1 MKTKIVYVLV
11 STERDIYLEQAYISM
26 LSLRHH
32 VPNAHIVLLVDDQT
46 NSSFVGTRKDKIQ
59 LVDELVKVDLPG
71 NLTAQ
76 QRSRML
82 KTSVRNLVD
91 GDFLFVDCDTI
102 ITKSLEEIDS
112 CAYDMAACQDSHSPF
127 VKNPYRD
134 LCLRHG
140 KILDWP
146 IEKELVY
153 FNSGVI
159 YVKDN
164 QKTREFYQKW
174 NEIWQDGA
182 HKGVNMDQPSFA
194 KTNYLMGHIVQI
206 LGDVWNCELKHG
218 MKFLKDAKVVHYL
231 CTNTDS
237 SPLFIMNSKSELLK
251 VKNGEINPVINRCF
265 DDPFLGL
272 TQVSQLVCGDD
283 LYYLGSFLYNFFKCR
298 EKKWYVK
305 LLVKLILNL
314 QNIKQIL

>member
-32 VPNAHIVLLVDDQT
+32 DPNAHIVLVVDTQTHNSLVGQ
-46 NSSFVGTRKDKIQ
+46 RKKKAQ
-59 LVDELVKVDLPG
+59 LVDELVKVDLPN

-82 KTSVRNLVD
+82 KTSVRNLIE
-91 GDFLFVDCDTI
+91 GDFLFIDCDTI
-102 ITKSLEEIDS
+102 ITKSLEEIDN
-112 CAYDMAACQDSHSPF
+112 CKYDIAACQDSHSSF
-127 VKNPYRD
+127 DKNPYRNM
-134 LCLRHG
+134 CLAHG
-140 KILDWP
+140 KILGWP

-164 QKTREFYQKW
+164 QKTRNFYHKW
-174 NEIWQDGA
+174 NDIWQEGS

-194 KTNYLMGHIVQI
+194 KTNYLMGHCVQI
-206 LGDVWNCELKHG
+206 LDDVWNCELKHG
-218 MKFLKDAKVVHYL
+218 IKFLKDAKIVHYL

-237 SPLFIMNSKSELLK
+237 NPLFIMNSKAELLK
-251 VKNGEINPVINRCF
+251 VKDGEINPIIKQCF
-265 DDPFLGL
+265 DDPFVGL
-272 TQVSQLVCGDD
+272 TQVSQLICEEDI
-283 LYYLGSFLYNFFKCR
+283 YYLNSFLPVFFKR
-298 EKKWYVK
+298 KQKKLYVK
-305 LLVKLILNL
+305 LLIKLIRILGK
-314 QNIKQIL
+314 IKQRL